1 METWSPGDRP
11 VLLGGNLYS
20 KNRWRLR
27 WCVGATGAERVWVRG
42 HRPRHHRSN
51 HQRNDTANELD
62 PRPVC
67 LCRHRPSDCLSVKHE
82 AHGRDR
88 GGPYRTPCTSGCRY
102 ALNRRDLSGSR
113 SEEHT
118 SELQS
123 RGHLVCRLLLDPPTT
138 LLSLLSL
145 HDALP
150 I

>member
-27 WCVGATGAERVWVRG
+27 WCVGATGAERVWVCG

-67 LCRHRPSDCLSVKHE
+67 L
-82 AHGRDR
+82 A
-88 GGPYRTPCTSGCRY
+88 
-102 ALNRRDLSGSR
+102 AI
-113 SEEHT
+113 
-118 SELQS
+118 
-123 RGHLVCRLLLDPPTT
+123 RLLIVYPLNTKRKGENEADLIARRAQAGVDT
-138 LLSLLSL
+138 
-145 HDALP
+145 A
-150 I
+150 